1 MKIISVIN
9 PKGGAGKT
17 VTGINIAY
25 ALKNKGKTV
34 LLIDTDPRGAIASYL
49 DVRNDNTIFEA
60 LKECY
65 DSLGMVNKEKYINEK
80 NGVDIIISNIYFNQ
94 IDEFFKREGD
104 ESGQEQL
111 KIFKDFFENFSE
123 YDFIVIDTEGTVN
136 NTVRGILIATDYVFA
151 PSKVSFID
159 TNGLRDLL
167 EMMEIAKMDNPKIK
181 LYKIFFVQVKENTKV
196 FKKAHMAMKKILK
209 EKYSDIYVREDAN
222 ISNSMEEHRDIFS
235 FKKSSNA
242 AIDYKNLVNEFLYNE
257 VCINKK

>member
-65 DSLGMVNKEKYINEK
+65 DSLGMVNKEKYINE
-80 NGVDIIISNIYFNQ
+80 I
-94 IDEFFKREGD
+94 FKREGD
-104 ESGQEQL
+104 EIGQEQL

-136 NTVRGILIATDYVFA
+136 NTIRGILNVTDYVFA
-151 PSKVSFID
+151 PSKASFID

-222 ISNSMEEHRDIFS
+222 ISNSMEEHKDIFS

-257 VCINKK
+257 VCINKR

>member
-80 NGVDIIISNIYFNQ
+80 NGADIIISNIYFNQ

-136 NTVRGILIATDYVFA
+136 NTIRGILNVTDYVFA